1 MVKVDQKKCIG
12 CGLCVSLAPEV
23 FELGKDGKSYIKKG
37 ATCKGHEDK
46 CKESA
51 EGCPVKAIKL

>member
-1 MVKVDQKKCIG
+1 
-12 CGLCVSLAPEV
+12 V

-46 CKESA
+46 CKEA
-51 EGCPVKAIKL
+51 VEGCPVSAIKL